1 MRKVIGIGETILDII
16 FRNNRPHTAVP
27 GGSTF
32 NGLISLG
39 RLGVPV
45 SFISEVGNDHVGD
58 IIRDFMKENNISTR
72 YVDRFPDGKS
82 PISLAFLDND
92 SNADYTFYKDYPKQ
106 RLDVPLP
113 EINED
118 DIFIYGSYYSL
129 NPALRERMV
138 EFLDYARQRK
148 AILYYDPN
156 FRKAHAHEAIH
167 LAPTLLENFEYADI
181 IRGSDEDFLNIFGEA
196 DSEKVYTD
204 HIRFYCDRFITTHGA
219 GGVNLY
225 HGDLRLHFDSP
236 SIRPVSTIGAGDNFN
251 AGILYGLLKNN
262 VRHRD
267 LATLPKETWANIIR
281 CGIDLALLAGCSSGR
296 APEIRAICLR
306 DDIGNYIIKWETA
319 PHTDGTMKLYVSD
332 TPNSFDMS
340 RPCSY
345 ADINDGRVTYITNDN
360 ITRKYFLL
368 SFNDKY
374 YRTVGA
380 RSVQMDS
387 VQNLRDIGGYFSEH
401 GNRMTGWGKIFR
413 SGELKALSRND
424 TIRLDNLKI
433 KTVID
438 LRGEDEI
445 ALAPEKY
452 AGANIIS
459 IPIPVKGKEQITRRL
474 EEGRIRKGDGL
485 VYMQDT
491 YISYVT
497 DNSEQFGKALKVFLD
512 KDNYPILVNCS
523 MGKDRAGFLTAMLL
537 TALDVPEETIMKDY
551 MASNNHIDLRSLA
564 YMARNLNTD
573 AQETI
578 TVLLGANE
586 TWLDLAFHKIK
597 KEYGSTD
604 KYLSKGLHLTEKE
617 RDTLKD
623 IILN

>member
-1 MRKVIGIGETILDII
+1 MILKRI
-16 FRNNRPHTAVP
+16 
-27 GGSTF
+27 
-32 NGLISLG
+32 L
-39 RLGVPV
+39 
-45 SFISEVGNDHVGD
+45 
-58 IIRDFMKENNISTR
+58 
-72 YVDRFPDGKS
+72 
-82 PISLAFLDND
+82 FLFT
-92 SNADYTFYKDYPKQ
+92 S
-106 RLDVPLP
+106 V
-113 EINED
+113 
-118 DIFIYGSYYSL
+118 
-129 NPALRERMV
+129 
-138 EFLDYARQRK
+138 
-148 AILYYDPN
+148 
-156 FRKAHAHEAIH
+156 
-167 LAPTLLENFEYADI
+167 
-181 IRGSDEDFLNIFGEA
+181 
-196 DSEKVYTD
+196 
-204 HIRFYCDRFITTHGA
+204 
-219 GGVNLY
+219 
-225 HGDLRLHFDSP
+225 
-236 SIRPVSTIGAGDNFN
+236 
-251 AGILYGLLKNN
+251 
-262 VRHRD
+262 
-267 LATLPKETWANIIR
+267 
-281 CGIDLALLAGCSSGR
+281 ALLAGCSSGR

-523 MGKDRAGFLTAMLL
+523 MGKDRA
-537 TALDVPEETIMKDY
+537 
-551 MASNNHIDLRSLA
+551 AS
-564 YMARNLNTD
+564 
-573 AQETI
+573 
-578 TVLLGANE
+578 
-586 TWLDLAFHKIK
+586 
-597 KEYGSTD
+597 
-604 KYLSKGLHLTEKE
+604 
-617 RDTLKD
+617 
-623 IILN
+623 

>member
-1 MRKVIGIGETILDII
+1 MILKRI
-16 FRNNRPHTAVP
+16 
-27 GGSTF
+27 
-32 NGLISLG
+32 L
-39 RLGVPV
+39 
-45 SFISEVGNDHVGD
+45 
-58 IIRDFMKENNISTR
+58 
-72 YVDRFPDGKS
+72 
-82 PISLAFLDND
+82 FLFT
-92 SNADYTFYKDYPKQ
+92 S
-106 RLDVPLP
+106 V
-113 EINED
+113 
-118 DIFIYGSYYSL
+118 
-129 NPALRERMV
+129 
-138 EFLDYARQRK
+138 
-148 AILYYDPN
+148 
-156 FRKAHAHEAIH
+156 
-167 LAPTLLENFEYADI
+167 
-181 IRGSDEDFLNIFGEA
+181 
-196 DSEKVYTD
+196 
-204 HIRFYCDRFITTHGA
+204 
-219 GGVNLY
+219 
-225 HGDLRLHFDSP
+225 
-236 SIRPVSTIGAGDNFN
+236 
-251 AGILYGLLKNN
+251 
-262 VRHRD
+262 
-267 LATLPKETWANIIR
+267 
-281 CGIDLALLAGCSSGR
+281 ALLAGCSSGR

-306 DDIGNYIIKWETA
+306 DDIGNYIIKWETD

-387 VQNLRDIGGYFSEH
+387 VQNLRDIGGYF
-401 GNRMTGWGKIFR
+401 
-413 SGELKALSRND
+413 
-424 TIRLDNLKI
+424 
-433 KTVID
+433 
-438 LRGEDEI
+438 
-445 ALAPEKY
+445 
-452 AGANIIS
+452 
-459 IPIPVKGKEQITRRL
+459 
-474 EEGRIRKGDGL
+474 
-485 VYMQDT
+485 
-491 YISYVT
+491 
-497 DNSEQFGKALKVFLD
+497 SEQFGKALKVFLD

>member
-1 MRKVIGIGETILDII
+1 MILKRI
-16 FRNNRPHTAVP
+16 
-27 GGSTF
+27 
-32 NGLISLG
+32 L
-39 RLGVPV
+39 
-45 SFISEVGNDHVGD
+45 
-58 IIRDFMKENNISTR
+58 
-72 YVDRFPDGKS
+72 
-82 PISLAFLDND
+82 FLFT
-92 SNADYTFYKDYPKQ
+92 S
-106 RLDVPLP
+106 V
-113 EINED
+113 
-118 DIFIYGSYYSL
+118 
-129 NPALRERMV
+129 
-138 EFLDYARQRK
+138 
-148 AILYYDPN
+148 
-156 FRKAHAHEAIH
+156 
-167 LAPTLLENFEYADI
+167 
-181 IRGSDEDFLNIFGEA
+181 
-196 DSEKVYTD
+196 
-204 HIRFYCDRFITTHGA
+204 
-219 GGVNLY
+219 
-225 HGDLRLHFDSP
+225 
-236 SIRPVSTIGAGDNFN
+236 
-251 AGILYGLLKNN
+251 
-262 VRHRD
+262 
-267 LATLPKETWANIIR
+267 
-281 CGIDLALLAGCSSGR
+281 ALLAGCSSGR

-306 DDIGNYIIKWETA
+306 DDIGNYIIKWETD

-424 TIRLDNLKI
+424 T
-433 KTVID
+433 
-438 LRGEDEI
+438 
-445 ALAPEKY
+445 
-452 AGANIIS
+452 NIIS

-491 YISYVT
+491 YISYGR

-537 TALDVPEETIMKDY
+537 IALDVPEETIMKDY

>member
-1 MRKVIGIGETILDII
+1 MILKRI
-16 FRNNRPHTAVP
+16 
-27 GGSTF
+27 
-32 NGLISLG
+32 L
-39 RLGVPV
+39 
-45 SFISEVGNDHVGD
+45 
-58 IIRDFMKENNISTR
+58 
-72 YVDRFPDGKS
+72 
-82 PISLAFLDND
+82 FLFT
-92 SNADYTFYKDYPKQ
+92 S
-106 RLDVPLP
+106 V
-113 EINED
+113 
-118 DIFIYGSYYSL
+118 
-129 NPALRERMV
+129 
-138 EFLDYARQRK
+138 
-148 AILYYDPN
+148 
-156 FRKAHAHEAIH
+156 
-167 LAPTLLENFEYADI
+167 
-181 IRGSDEDFLNIFGEA
+181 
-196 DSEKVYTD
+196 
-204 HIRFYCDRFITTHGA
+204 
-219 GGVNLY
+219 
-225 HGDLRLHFDSP
+225 
-236 SIRPVSTIGAGDNFN
+236 
-251 AGILYGLLKNN
+251 
-262 VRHRD
+262 
-267 LATLPKETWANIIR
+267 
-281 CGIDLALLAGCSSGR
+281 ALLAGCSSGR

-306 DDIGNYIIKWETA
+306 DDIGNYIIKWETD

-485 VYMQDT
+485 VYLYQLCDGQQRT
-491 YISYVT
+491 IRQSPESLSRQGQLP
-497 DNSEQFGKALKVFLD
+497 DPRELLDGKRPCRLPDGHAADSPRCAGRNDHERLYGFQQPHRPAQPCLYGTQPQYGRPG
-512 KDNYPILVNCS
+512 NHH
-523 MGKDRAGFLTAMLL
+523 RAARCKR
-537 TALDVPEETIMKDY
+537 D
-551 MASNNHIDLRSLA
+551 MA
-564 YMARNLNTD
+564 
-573 AQETI
+573 
-578 TVLLGANE
+578 
-586 TWLDLAFHKIK
+586 
-597 KEYGSTD
+597 GS
-604 KYLSKGLHLTEKE
+604 GLP
-617 RDTLKD
+617 
-623 IILN
+623 

>member
-1 MRKVIGIGETILDII
+1 MYKNLLSWLTILLVLPSCSGTSPTISVVCEE
-16 FRNNRPHTAVP
+16 NN
-27 GGSTF
+27 
-32 NGLISLG
+32 
-39 RLGVPV
+39 
-45 SFISEVGNDHVGD
+45 VGN
-58 IIRDFMKENNISTR
+58 
-72 YVDRFPDGKS
+72 
-82 PISLAFLDND
+82 
-92 SNADYTFYKDYPKQ
+92 
-106 RLDVPLP
+106 
-113 EINED
+113 
-118 DIFIYGSYYSL
+118 
-129 NPALRERMV
+129 
-138 EFLDYARQRK
+138 
-148 AILYYDPN
+148 
-156 FRKAHAHEAIH
+156 
-167 LAPTLLENFEYADI
+167 
-181 IRGSDEDFLNIFGEA
+181 
-196 DSEKVYTD
+196 
-204 HIRFYCDRFITTHGA
+204 C
-219 GGVNLY
+219 
-225 HGDLRLHFDSP
+225 
-236 SIRPVSTIGAGDNFN
+236 
-251 AGILYGLLKNN
+251 
-262 VRHRD
+262 
-267 LATLPKETWANIIR
+267 
-281 CGIDLALLAGCSSGR
+281 
-296 APEIRAICLR
+296 
-306 DDIGNYIIKWETA
+306 IIKWETA

-537 TALDVPEETIMKDY
+537 TALDVPEETIKKD
-551 MASNNHIDLRSLA
+551 
-564 YMARNLNTD
+564 
-573 AQETI
+573 
-578 TVLLGANE
+578 
-586 TWLDLAFHKIK
+586 
-597 KEYGSTD
+597 
-604 KYLSKGLHLTEKE
+604 
-617 RDTLKD
+617 
-623 IILN
+623 